1 MLLTAVFFG
10 LALLPYG
17 KVWSTE
23 TPFPSSALSPISTQS
38 GFSASSPF
46 SISFPTSASTDY
58 EAAQRHG
65 TSQDLTS
72 LRPIEDDVDNL
83 SQPEPSNKIAP
94 EQPFQIDGQ
103 FHDSDGDISDS
114 DLPVNQTEESTLESS
129 ALGPKKSGKFRGTAQ
144 IDCLRSPL
152 VCMNAGWYQNC
163 FNKAYGNS
171 KKILYSNGP
180 WEADDPN
187 NKVGNKVKTPFA
199 DENRYNSGVKT
210 SFATPCNAMPF
221 SQLFYD
227 RFKGGHPLTVDLL
240 DNTKTKVGVK
250 WIGLQADEWPTAS
263 MWNPKFVKNSPI
275 SQMSLRCM
283 DHDNNGVG
291 AKYITTFRT
300 CEGHYVPEGPYGP
313 KDKKGKRAMV
323 KKGKWADFR
332 LSPKDE
338 NGYVE
343 CRPLMEGDT
352 FNVEFNF
359 GSFDAK
365 DQTHNDL
372 RK

>member
-1 MLLTAVFFG
+1 MHRLLLSMLLTAVFFG

-23 TPFPSSALSPISTQS
+23 TPFPSSAPSPVSTQS

-58 EAAQRHG
+58 ELAQRHG

-72 LRPIEDDVDNL
+72 LRPIDDDVDNL
-83 SQPEPSNKIAP
+83 SQPEPSNEIAP

-114 DLPVNQTEESTLESS
+114 DLPVNQTEESTLESR

-180 WEADDPN
+180 
-187 NKVGNKVKTPFA
+187 
-199 DENRYNSGVKT
+199 
-210 SFATPCNAMPF
+210 
-221 SQLFYD
+221 
-227 RFKGGHPLTVDLL
+227 
-240 DNTKTKVGVK
+240 
-250 WIGLQADEWPTAS
+250 
-263 MWNPKFVKNSPI
+263 
-275 SQMSLRCM
+275 
-283 DHDNNGVG
+283 
-291 AKYITTFRT
+291 
-300 CEGHYVPEGPYGP
+300 
-313 KDKKGKRAMV
+313 
-323 KKGKWADFR
+323 
-332 LSPKDE
+332 
-338 NGYVE
+338 
-343 CRPLMEGDT
+343 
-352 FNVEFNF
+352 
-359 GSFDAK
+359 
-365 DQTHNDL
+365 
-372 RK
+372 

>member
-1 MLLTAVFFG
+1 LN
-10 LALLPYG
+10 
-17 KVWSTE
+17 
-23 TPFPSSALSPISTQS
+23 
-38 GFSASSPF
+38 
-46 SISFPTSASTDY
+46 
-58 EAAQRHG
+58 R
-65 TSQDLTS
+65 
-72 LRPIEDDVDNL
+72 
-83 SQPEPSNKIAP
+83 
-94 EQPFQIDGQ
+94 
-103 FHDSDGDISDS
+103 
-114 DLPVNQTEESTLESS
+114 
-129 ALGPKKSGKFRGTAQ
+129 
-144 IDCLRSPL
+144 
-152 VCMNAGWYQNC
+152 
-163 FNKAYGNS
+163 AYGNS

-187 NKVGNKVKTPFA
+187 NKVGDKVKTPFA
-199 DENRYNSGVKT
+199 DDNRYNSGVKT

-250 WIGLQADEWPTAS
+250 WIGLQADEWPMAS
-263 MWNPKFVKNSPI
+263 MWNPNFVKNSPI
-275 SQMSLRCM
+275 SQVSLRCM

-300 CEGHYVPEGPYGP
+300 CQGHYVPEGPYGP

-323 KKGKWADFR
+323 EKGKWADFR
-332 LSPKDE
+332 LSPKDK
-338 NGYVE
+338 NGNVE
-343 CRPLMEGDT
+343 CQPLMEGDT

-365 DQTHNDL
+365 NQTHNDL